1 MHACARR
8 ASERVFVCCH
18 NDEQDAAQCR
28 RRGSLVAEV
37 GGLLERSLWTRCLP
51 EGSWCSFLDDDFCH
65 VHKPDHFSLRQLVMF
80 AFLAALQRRVHFWGL
95 TTSSCLAPSA
105 W

>member
-51 EGSWCSFLDDDFCH
+51 EGSWCSFLDDDFCN
-65 VHKPDHFSLRQLVMF
+65 VHKPDHLSLRELVSWTSNEY
-80 AFLAALQRRVHFWGL
+80 AAKAVLWVSNSNAVRR
-95 TTSSCLAPSA
+95 
-105 W
+105 

>member
-51 EGSWCSFLDDDFCH
+51 EGSWCSFLDEDFCH
-65 VHKPDHFSLRQLVMF
+65 VHKPDHLSLRELVML
-80 AFLAALQRRVHFWGL
+80 AFLAVLQRRVHFWGL
-95 TTSSCLAPSA
+95 NTSSCLAPSA